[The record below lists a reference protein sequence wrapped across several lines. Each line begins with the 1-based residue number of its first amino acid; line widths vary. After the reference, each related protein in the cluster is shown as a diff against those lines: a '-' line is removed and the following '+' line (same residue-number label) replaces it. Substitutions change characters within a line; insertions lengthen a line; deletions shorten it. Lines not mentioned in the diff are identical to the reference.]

1 MKIYIYLNNRVEID
15 SNLISLFHKSKNEQS
30 LADYLYRRIL
40 NIHA

>member
-1 MKIYIYLNNRVEID
+1 MNTLTTIYKHLNFLID
-15 SNLISLFHKSKNEQS
+15 TISLFHKSKNEQS